1 MRVMARA
8 VLVAGC
14 LIGLIAIPRAQGQAQ
29 QPPPTPPGAPPGAG
43 RGQAPPPE
51 NIKVLPKNWT
61 RQQVQAVMQTF
72 TESLGVMCTHC
83 HAEDP
88 NAPPPAA
95 GQMPRLNYALDT
107 KPEKEVARKMI
118 SMVMAAND
126 NFMKTVGD
134 AAVPEKVTCFTCHR
148 GEDKKP
154 VMIPEGGWTR
164 GGFSLLPAG
173 PPIPA
178 RGGRGE

>member
-1 MRVMARA
+1 MRVLARS

-14 LIGLIAIPRAQGQAQ
+14 LIGLMAMPRAQGQAQ
-29 QPPPTPPGAPPGAG
+29 QPPPGAPPGAQG
-43 RGQAPPPE
+43 GKGGTPPPPE
-51 NIKVLPKNWT
+51 NIKVLPKTWT

-72 TESLGVMCTHC
+72 TESLGVMCGHC

-88 NAPPPAA
+88 NAPAPAA

-118 SMVMAAND
+118 AMVMQAND
-126 NFMKTVGD
+126 TYMKALGD
-134 AAVPEKVTCFTCHR
+134 TNVPEKVTCFTCHR
-148 GEDKKP
+148 GDKKP
-154 VMIPEGGWTR
+154 AIAPPDGWRR

-173 PPIPA
+173 PPA
-178 RGGRGE
+178 RGRGGN

>member
-1 MRVMARA
+1 MRVLARS

-14 LIGLIAIPRAQGQAQ
+14 LIGLIAMPRAQGQAQ
-29 QPPPTPPGAPPGAG
+29 QPPPTPPGGAPGAG
-43 RGQAPPPE
+43 RGQAPPE
-51 NIKVLPKNWT
+51 NLKVLPKNWT

-72 TESLGVMCTHC
+72 AESLGVMCTHC

-118 SMVMAAND
+118 TMVMTAND
-126 NFMKTVGD
+126 TYMKALGD
-134 AAVPEKVTCFTCHR
+134 TNVPEKVSCFTCHR
-148 GEDKKP
+148 GDKKP
-154 VMIPEGGWTR
+154 AIAPADGWRR
-164 GGFSLLPAG
+164 GGFSLLPDG
-173 PPIPA
+173 PPA
-178 RGGRGE
+178 RGRGGN